1 MVIFVRKNIQLK
13 FVWLKKR
20 VKYEFNIAALLNLIQ
35 FELFILTVA
44 EVEEY
49 FEINVWEYL
58 SLLY

>member
-1 MVIFVRKNIQLK
+1 MVIFFRKNIQLK

-58 SLLY
+58 SLLF